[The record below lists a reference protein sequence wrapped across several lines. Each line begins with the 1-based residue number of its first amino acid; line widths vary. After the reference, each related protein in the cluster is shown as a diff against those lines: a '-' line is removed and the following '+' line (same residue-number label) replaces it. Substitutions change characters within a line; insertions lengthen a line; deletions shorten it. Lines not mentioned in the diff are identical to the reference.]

1 MSVRGGSDI
10 HIIEFNARWM
20 LTTTFKRL
28 SGIFYYMVEVK
39 TYRYKLY
46 NRDALEYLDSI
57 LVIAGHIYN
66 HCIAL
71 HRKYYALYHKSL
83 NKYALQ
89 KHLTKLKKRYKRWND
104 VPSQAIQDITDRIDR
119 SYKLF
124 YSNLK
129 KGVKTNLPH
138 FQKSAKYKSFTT
150 KQCGYKFHG
159 NNKIRIGVKEFAYW
173 NSRPF
178 DGKVKALTVKRKS
191 SGYYIYVVVEQESK
205 TETLAKSGKIV
216 GFDFSLKN
224 FLVSSDGSDCSMPK
238 LLQRNLNSLRN
249 LSRKYSKSKGK
260 RGSLRRLQKLHEK
273 ITNQRNDLHWKLA
286 HRLCKTYDV
295 MVFETLDLASMDRRF
310 KKSINDFGF
319 NAFLSILEYVA
330 HRTGKTVM
338 YADRYFASSQ
348 LCSECGYKNAALK
361 DIGIREWVCPNCGTI
376 HNRDFNAALNLQKV
390 GASTFSKK
398 HPITGAC

>member
-1 MSVRGGSDI
+1 MDADF
-10 HIIEFNARWM
+10 HNKC
-20 LTTTFKRL
+20 LL
-28 SGIFYYMVEVK
+28 GICYYMVEVK

-46 NRDALEYLDSI
+46 NRDALQYLDSI

-83 NKYALQ
+83 HKYALS
-89 KHLTKLKKRYKRWND
+89 KHLTKLKKRYTEWNE

-119 SYKLF
+119 AYRLF
-124 YSNLK
+124 YAKLK
-129 KGVKTNLPH
+129 NSIKPSPPH
-138 FQKSAKYKSFTT
+138 FQKSSKYRSFTT
-150 KQCGYKFHG
+150 KQCGYKFHDG
-159 NNKIRIGVKEFAYW
+159 NKVRIGVKEFAYW

-178 DGKVKALTVKRKS
+178 DGRIKTLTVKRKS
-191 SGYYIYVVVEQESK
+191 NGYYIYVVVAQESK
-205 TETLAKSGKIV
+205 AESIAKSGKIV
-216 GFDFSLKN
+216 GFDFSLNN
-224 FLVSSDGSDCSMPK
+224 FLVASDNSDCSIPK
-238 LLQRNLNSLRN
+238 LMRKNLNSLRN

-286 HRLCKTYDV
+286 HRLCKAYDV

-319 NAFLSILEYVA
+319 YTFLSILEYVA

-348 LCSECGYKNAALK
+348 LCSGCGYKNTALK
-361 DIGIREWVCPNCGTI
+361 DIKIREWVCPNCGSH

-390 GASTFSKK
+390 GASTFSQ
-398 HPITGAC
+398 CCSN

>member
-1 MSVRGGSDI
+1 M
-10 HIIEFNARWM
+10 
-20 LTTTFKRL
+20 TT
-28 SGIFYYMVEVK
+28 IK
-39 TYRYKLY
+39 TYKYKLY
-46 NRDALEYLDSI
+46 NRDALKYLGNI
-57 LVIAGHIYN
+57 LVIASHIYN

-71 HRKYYALYHKSL
+71 HRKYYILYHKHL
-83 NKYALQ
+83 NKYVLFN
-89 KHLTKLKKRYKRWND
+89 HLTKLKKKHIEWKT
-104 VPSQAIQDITDRIDR
+104 VPSQAIQDITERIDR

-129 KGVKTNLPH
+129 KGVKTNPPR

-150 KQCGYKFHG
+150 RQAGYKFHD
-159 NNKIRIGVKEFAYW
+159 NNKVRIGIKEFAYW

-178 DGKVKALTVKRKS
+178 EGKIKALTVKRKNN
-191 SGYYIYVVVEQESK
+191 GYYIYVVVEQEAQIDNW
-205 TETLAKSGKIV
+205 AKSGKIV

-224 FLVSSDGSDCSMPK
+224 FLVSSDGSDCGMPK

-260 RGSLRRLQKLHEK
+260 RGSLRTLQKLHEK
-273 ITNQRNDLHWKLA
+273 VTNQRADLHWKLA
-286 HRLCKTYDV
+286 RKLCKDYDV

-338 YADRYFASSQ
+338 YADKYFASSQ
-348 LCSECGYKNAALK
+348 LCSACDFKNTALK
-361 DIGIREWVCPNCGTI
+361 DIKIREWVCPNCGK
-376 HNRDFNAALNLQKV
+376 HHDRDFNAALNLQKV
-390 GASTFSKK
+390 GASAFSQ
-398 HPITGAC
+398 CCSN

>member
-28 SGIFYYMVEVK
+28 SGIFYYMVKVK

-46 NRDALEYLDSI
+46 NRDALRYLDSI

-71 HRKYYALYHKSL
+71 HRKYYTLYHKSL
-83 NKYALQ
+83 NKYVLS
-89 KHLTKLKKRYKRWND
+89 KHLTKLKKHYKEWNV

-119 SYKLF
+119 SYRLF

-129 KGVKTNLPH
+129 KGVKTNPPH

-150 KQCGYKFHG
+150 HQCGYKFHD
-159 NNKIRIGVKEFAYW
+159 NNKVRIGIKEFAYW
-173 NSRPF
+173 NSRNF
-178 DGKVKALTVKRKS
+178 DGKVKTLTVKRKR

-205 TETLAKSGKIV
+205 TENIAKSGKIV
-216 GFDFSLKN
+216 GFDFSLKS

-238 LLQRNLNSLRN
+238 LMCKNLNSLRN
-249 LSRKYSKSKGK
+249 LSSKYSKSKGK

-273 ITNQRNDLHWKLA
+273 ITYQRNDLHWKLA
-286 HRLCKTYDV
+286 RRLCHDYDV
-295 MVFETLDLASMDRRF
+295 MVFETLDLASMDKQF

-319 NAFLSILEYVA
+319 HTFLAILEYVA
-330 HRTGKTVM
+330 HKTGKTVM
-338 YADRYFASSQ
+338 YADKYYPSSQ
-348 LCSECGYKNAALK
+348 LCSSCGHKNTALK
-361 DIGIREWVCPNCGTI
+361 DIKIREWVCPNCGTI
-376 HNRDFNAALNLQKV
+376 HNRDLNAALNLQKV
-390 GASTFSKK
+390 GASAFSKK

>member
-1 MSVRGGSDI
+1 MLTAKTSVRW
-10 HIIEFNARWM
+10 A
-20 LTTTFKRL
+20 
-28 SGIFYYMVEVK
+28 FYYMVEIR
-39 TYRYKLY
+39 TYKYKLY
-46 NRDALEYLDSI
+46 NRNALKYLDNI
-57 LVIAGHIYN
+57 LVIAGGIYN

-71 HRKYYALYHKSL
+71 HKKYYTLYNKTL
-83 NKYALQ
+83 NKYTLQ
-89 KHLTKLKKRYKRWND
+89 KHLTKLKKQNTEWRK

-119 SYKLF
+119 AYKLF
-124 YSNLK
+124 FSNLK
-129 KGVKTNLPH
+129 HGIKTNPPH
-138 FQKSAKYKSFTT
+138 FQKTSKYHSFTT
-150 KQCGYKFHG
+150 KQEGYKFHNG
-159 NNKIRIGVKEFAYW
+159 NKIRISKKEFAYW

-178 DGKVKALTVKRKS
+178 DGKIKTLTVKRKS
-191 SGYYIYVVVEQESK
+191 SGYYIYVVVEQES
-205 TETLAKSGKIV
+205 TAESIAKSGKIV
-216 GFDFSLKN
+216 GFDFSLN
-224 FLVSSDGSDCSMPK
+224 SFLVSSDGSDCSMPK
-238 LLQRNLNSLRN
+238 LLQKNLKSLRN

-286 HRLCKTYDV
+286 HRLCKAYDV

-330 HRTGKTVM
+330 HKTGKTVM

-348 LCSECGYKNAALK
+348 LCSACGYKNAALK

-390 GASTFSKK
+390 GASTFSQ
-398 HPITGAC
+398 CCSN